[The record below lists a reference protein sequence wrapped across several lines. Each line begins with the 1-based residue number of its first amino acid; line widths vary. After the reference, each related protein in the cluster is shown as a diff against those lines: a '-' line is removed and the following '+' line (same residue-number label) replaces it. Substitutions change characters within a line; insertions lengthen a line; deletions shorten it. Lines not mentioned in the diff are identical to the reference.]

1 MSQCVFVHLEDVRL
15 GRRPRGV
22 VDHDVHTAPRVEHL
36 GKHRLHVGLDARVAR
51 DRQRRSAGRLDRL
64 RGLAQR
70 IGAACRQDN
79 PSTLACQPLGD
90 APTDAAARARHDGYF
105 AIQPHLSIMRGQ

>member
-1 MSQCVFVHLEDVRL
+1 MSTR
-15 GRRPRGV
+15 
-22 VDHDVHTAPRVEHL
+22 APGVEHL
-36 GKHRLHVGLDARVAR
+36 REHRLDVGLDARVAG
-51 DRQRRSAGRLDRL
+51 DRQHRAAGRLDRL

-90 APTDAAARARHDGYF
+90 APADAAARARHDGYL